1 MRTSYRV
8 KVSATVVV
16 GADKR
21 ETTEEIGDKAL
32 SMIGFD
38 SLEVEEIEEIEEI
51 EE

>member
-21 ETTEEIGDKAL
+21 ETSEEIGDKAL

-38 SLEVEEIEEIEEI
+38 SLEVEEIEEIEE
-51 EE
+51 

>member
-21 ETTEEIGDKAL
+21 ETAEEIGYKAL

-38 SLEVEEIEEIEEI
+38 SLEVEEIEEIEE
-51 EE
+51 